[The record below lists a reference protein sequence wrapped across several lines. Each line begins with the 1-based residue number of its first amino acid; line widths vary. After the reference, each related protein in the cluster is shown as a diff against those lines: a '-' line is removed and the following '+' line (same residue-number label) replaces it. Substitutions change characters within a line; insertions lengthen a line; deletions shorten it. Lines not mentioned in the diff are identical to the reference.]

1 MPSARRSPGQGE
13 IPSEKMYMCLEN
25 DKGASFH
32 LIGASHQVRL
42 CSPEVVALALAY
54 G

>member
-1 MPSARRSPGQGE
+1 MPNASCSAGQEE
-13 IPSEKMYMCLEN
+13 IPLRKYICLEN